1 MGRKNSSESE
11 DDSKDRRDKHR
22 HSSKRDTEANGDR
35 RHSRHGDE
43 SELSDSD
50 KKNRSRRHGRRDE
63 KDVRGRDR
71 RQEKEHRERKERV
84 RSSDEDDRRVERE
97 RGRRDKV
104 KTHQRERLDSQDEDY
119 REGHKRSEQRR
130 ERTGDDEHRGYRNDH
145 DRRYLK
151 DRRGKEEGEHRE
163 DRVFQEKEK
172 EEGEVREDNSKSQKQ
187 STLQGS
193 SLNADVSNWGRS
205 GGVYIPP
212 FKLAQMMKEVQD
224 KSSIEYQRLT
234 WDALRKSINGLVNKV
249 NATNIKNI
257 IPELFGFTD
266 VFAALVAV
274 VNTKFPEVGELLMRR
289 IVLQFKRA
297 YKRNDKHQLLAAVK
311 FIAHLVNQQVAHE
324 IIALELLALMLEN
337 PTDDSVEVAV
347 GFVKEC
353 GSILQDLSPKG
364 LHVYL

>member
-1 MGRKNSSESE
+1 MGIGGIVVMGMKVNYQILT
-11 DDSKDRRDKHR
+11 RRI
-22 HSSKRDTEANGDR
+22 G
-35 RHSRHGDE
+35 
-43 SELSDSD
+43 
-50 KKNRSRRHGRRDE
+50 RRHGRRDE

-84 RSSDEDDRRVERE
+84 RSSDEDDRR
-97 RGRRDKV
+97 
-104 KTHQRERLDSQDEDY
+104 DEDY
-119 REGHKRSEQRR
+119 REGHRDQSSGG
-130 ERTGDDEHRGYRNDH
+130 RTGDDEHRGYRNDH

-234 WDALRKSINGLVNKV
+234 WDALRKSINGLVNKGPV
-249 NATNIKNI
+249 LPILYE
-257 IPELFGFTD
+257 IPNGFPGFTD

-274 VNTKFPEVGELLMRR
+274 VNTKFPE
-289 IVLQFKRA
+289 
-297 YKRNDKHQLLAAVK
+297 HQLLAAVK

-353 GSILQDLSPKG
+353 GSIFRTFHQRLAW
-364 LHVYL
+364 